1 MQDKVSMTILLT
13 SARWLILAQAQNS
26 NPRKDVIAF
35 AQTYFAVQTR
45 KKEIIDK
52 VKQHLLEEE
61 V

>member
-1 MQDKVSMTILLT
+1 MTILLT

-52 VKQHLLEEE
+52 VKQHLLGEE